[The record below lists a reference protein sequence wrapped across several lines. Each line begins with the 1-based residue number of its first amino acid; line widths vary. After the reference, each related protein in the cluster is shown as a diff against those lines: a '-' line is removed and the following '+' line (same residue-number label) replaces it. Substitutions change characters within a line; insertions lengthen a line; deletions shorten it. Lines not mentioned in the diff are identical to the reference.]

1 MRKNLVERV
10 FNRFLKS
17 DWGEKG
23 IITSINVH
31 ELNKAWGCRTFL
43 SVLWQ
48 VLWHEAWVGWT
59 GCLRGLGPGFA
70 SPATGAWRLLSNL
83 CLQIQHDSLE
93 HLFTA
98 TAPQRR
104 TLSPHYQ
111 KKRDYFHDDE
121 LVLGCWAFSMSTN
134 DHMWSNSHVRR
145 RKFFFF
151 TNVTERRVNRDEN
164 RHRKSTTWAFT
175 TGQQDRGRGAGGQQ
189 TLQMNRPK

>member
-48 VLWHEAWVGWT
+48 VLWHEAWVGVD
-59 GCLRGLGPGFA
+59 GLSPGSGTWLCISCDWGLTAFVKSVFTDPA
-70 SPATGAWRLLSNL
+70 RLPRALIHGDSSSEAYTISPLSEKKRLLPWWWTCTGL
-83 CLQIQHDSLE
+83 
-93 HLFTA
+93 
-98 TAPQRR
+98 
-104 TLSPHYQ
+104 LSVFYVH
-111 KKRDYFHDDE
+111 KR
-121 LVLGCWAFSMSTN
+121 
-134 DHMWSNSHVRR
+134 SHVIQQSCE
-145 RKFFFF
+145 KKKVFFF
-151 TNVTERRVNRDEN
+151 TNGTERRVNRDEN
-164 RHRKSTTWAFT
+164 RHRKCTTWAFT